1 MKIDSKLLTLNETK
15 TNVDFKQLAIYSKM
29 EKIVRKASTDN
40 FSGKCLFVGQYDY
53 NKAFYQEFG
62 ITQKQ
67 VDKAEKQIEKEGFEL
82 IKPFIMEGGDAW
94 VLASFQNSKTKTT
107 DELNLIVEAKFNGS
121 SFNIPQIRFNLST
134 KGDRK
139 GMTFANN
146 SVGPFSNVDQFKALL
161 DNVSD
166 FIKKLL

>member
-1 MKIDSKLLTLNETK
+1 MKIDSKLLTLNEAK
-15 TNVDFKQLAIYSKM
+15 TTVDFKQLAIYSKM

-67 VDKAEKQIEKEGFEL
+67 VDKAEKLIEKEGFEL

-94 VLASFQNSKTKTT
+94 VLASFQNSKSKPSE
-107 DELNLIVEAKFNGS
+107 ELNLIVEAKFNGS

-146 SVGPFSNVDQFKALL
+146 SVGPFSNIDQFKALL

>member
-1 MKIDSKLLTLNETK
+1 
-15 TNVDFKQLAIYSKM
+15 
-29 EKIVRKASTDN
+29 
-40 FSGKCLFVGQYDY
+40 
-53 NKAFYQEFG
+53 
-62 ITQKQ
+62 
-67 VDKAEKQIEKEGFEL
+67 
-82 IKPFIMEGGDAW
+82 MEGGDAW

-146 SVGPFSNVDQFKALL
+146 SVGPFSNIDQFKALL